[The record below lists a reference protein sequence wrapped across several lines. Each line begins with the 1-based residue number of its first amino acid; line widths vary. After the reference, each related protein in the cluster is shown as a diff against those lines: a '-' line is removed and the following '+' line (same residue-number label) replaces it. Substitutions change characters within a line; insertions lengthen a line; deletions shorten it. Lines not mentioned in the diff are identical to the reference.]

1 MDMKSFIRPTIS
13 VLLLTL
19 TVLGLLNVY
28 ADNPAVMEKA
38 KAAACADCS
47 PAIAEVSKTP
57 IKHSYSFRAEGDV
70 MVVECQ
76 RPAIFFGEYQCEK
89 ATY

>member
-1 MDMKSFIRPTIS
+1 MDIKSFIRPTIS
-13 VLLLTL
+13 ALLLIL

-38 KAAACADCS
+38 KGAACEGCA

-57 IKHSYSFRAEGDV
+57 LFHKYSFRTEGSLT
-70 MVVECQ
+70 VVKCQ

-89 ATY
+89 SSD